1 MTGEEREGGG
11 DRTGDGGVPPLLSAG
26 TIVGRYRIIQLIG
39 RGGMGVVYRAEH
51 VDLGTLRALKTLA
64 PELAHHPRARSRFL
78 KEAKAA
84 ARIEH
89 PHVVKVFDFG
99 EHEGIPFFVMDHL
112 DGEDLESL
120 LTRSTFTAERTAGIM
135 LAICAAISEMHQEGL
150 IHRDLKPGN
159 IFLARNK
166 VRDIVPTVL
175 DFGIARA
182 IERGPTATRTQDGV
196 IIGTA
201 HYIAPEQLLD
211 LPASELTDQYALGVV
226 LYRCVTGRLPFT
238 GDQTM
243 SVYRRIAIFEP
254 ARPREICPELP
265 AAFEDLIVRA
275 MSERPADRFASMY
288 ELGKALLP
296 FASPKHRAVWFEY
309 YDRQR
314 SATGLVSMP
323 ISVAESAAW
332 WARVPAELALKPG
345 ATESL
350 GMAAGGRPVPADG
363 GQAPLAR
370 TIPFAIERALPVRA
384 AGGTKPYPVDVVH
397 SVVPE
402 LQLSRA
408 RSGVGPPPVEGRP
421 RVGRPNRMLKKATVG
436 IDKRSRM

>member
-1 MTGEEREGGG
+1 MTGEEREGDGAEDGG
-11 DRTGDGGVPPLLSAG
+11 DPPTLAAG

-64 PELAHHPRARSRFL
+64 PELAHDPRARSRFL

-89 PHVVKVFDFG
+89 PHVVKVFDCG

-112 DGEDLESL
+112 DGEDLETL
-120 LTRSTFTAERTAGIM
+120 LTRSTLTAEQTAGIM
-135 LAICAAISEMHQEGL
+135 LAICAATSEMHQEGL

-182 IERGPTATRTQDGV
+182 IERSPSATRTQAGV
-196 IIGTA
+196 IVGSV

-211 LPASELTDQYALGVV
+211 LPATELTDQYALGVV
-226 LYRCVTGRLPFT
+226 LYRCVTGVLPFT
-238 GDQTM
+238 GDQAL
-243 SVYRRIAIFEP
+243 SIYRRIATFEP
-254 ARPREICPELP
+254 VRPRQIRPELP
-265 AAFEDLIVRA
+265 AAFEDLILRA

-296 FASPKHRAVWFEY
+296 FASPKHRTVWFDY

-314 SATGLVSMP
+314 SPQGLVSMP
-323 ISVAESAAW
+323 IPVAESAAW
-332 WARVPAELALKPG
+332 WARDQVPVARRAG
-345 ATESL
+345 AP
-350 GMAAGGRPVPADG
+350 AARRTRVGRSSSRIAG
-363 GQAPLAR
+363 AAPLA
-370 TIPFAIERALPVRA
+370 LPWA
-384 AGGTKPYPVDVVH
+384 
-397 SVVPE
+397 S
-402 LQLSRA
+402 L
-408 RSGVGPPPVEGRP
+408 RSGFRAVPTSRCPSPTIDCRRP
-421 RVGRPNRMLKKATVG
+421 FPR
-436 IDKRSRM
+436 